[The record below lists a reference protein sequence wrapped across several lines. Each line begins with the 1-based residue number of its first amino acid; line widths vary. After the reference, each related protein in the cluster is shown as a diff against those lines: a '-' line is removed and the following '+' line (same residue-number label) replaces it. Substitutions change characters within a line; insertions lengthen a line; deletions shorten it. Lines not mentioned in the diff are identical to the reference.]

1 MDELKI
7 KTGIITEKELI
18 KKYATPAQKKSYH
31 DNGRFIGGYKKK
43 FFDKMKRY
51 CEIEDLGN
59 RKYEI
64 KKIYEFPLPSNFNKM
79 NSSIY
84 KYIVPLILSMLA
96 KGHDESR
103 KIDITV
109 GKWARE
115 IKMVNKN
122 YNLLKYNQESASIEF
137 DIPSEAVAEF
147 YEKSDDMINY
157 YITNAL
163 DYLKSAGLII
173 WRDVYK
179 IVTEKTSNVIS
190 LDHKGNVHTEVTLT
204 TSQASQ
210 DDMDYYAS
218 CIKIADEEANIINAR
233 DRYYSKKSKRFQS
246 ILNRELYKRG
256 VKNVYKTYEAYYIN
270 LDKCNFIL
278 NSFNVENTE
287 SLVKKFNAEFES
299 MIVDNAKKR
308 YKKIPQKYSYC
319 KDEEN
324 YSICFTGICDMVINN
339 ETLYLG
345 ERIAQRKKEEN
356 YKLDAH
362 VKEISEVNDGL

>member
-7 KTGIITEKELI
+7 KIGIITEKELV
-18 KKYATPAQKKSYH
+18 KKYATPAQKKSYQT
-31 DNGRFIGGYKKK
+31 NGRFIGGYKKK
-43 FFDKMKRY
+43 FFDKMNRY

-64 KKIYEFPLPSNFNKM
+64 KKVYEFPLPANFNKM

-84 KYIVPLILSMLA
+84 KYIVPLILSMLT

-103 KIDITV
+103 KVDITV

-122 YNLLKYNQESASIEF
+122 YNLLKYNQEAASAEF
-137 DIPSEAVAEF
+137 DIPYDAVAEF

-179 IVTEKTSNVIS
+179 IVTETTSGTVSI
-190 LDHKGNVHTEVTLT
+190 DHRGNVQTEVTIT
-204 TSQASQ
+204 TKQASQ
-210 DDMDYYAS
+210 DDMDYYAA
-218 CIKIADEEANIINAR
+218 CIQIADEEVNITNAR
-233 DRYYSKKSKRFQS
+233 DRYYSKKAKRFQS

-256 VKNVYKTYEAYYIN
+256 IKNVYKTYEAYYIN

-278 NSFNVENTE
+278 NAFDFKNTE
-287 SLVKKFNAEFES
+287 SLVKSFNSEFES
-299 MIVDNAKKR
+299 MIVENAKKR
-308 YKKIPQKYSYC
+308 YRKIPQKYTYSH
-319 KDEEN
+319 DEDN
-324 YSICFTGICDMVINN
+324 YSICFSGMCDMVINN
-339 ETLYLG
+339 ETGYLG
-345 ERIAQRKKEEN
+345 ERIAKRKKEED
-356 YKLDAH
+356 YKLDAR